1 MSSVLYHKFKNFFD
15 KLFAF
20 FFLIILS
27 PVFLIVSVLIILFL
41 GKPIIF
47 RQVRPGHN
55 NKLFTIYKFRTMSKI
70 QNNTISPHDQSRI
83 SLLGKI
89 LRKSSLDEIPQLIN
103 IINGD
108 MSFVGPRPL
117 LIEYLDLYSKEQ
129 LKRHNVKPG
138 LSGWA
143 QINGRNALLWPEKF
157 KLDVWYVDNQSFL
170 LDMKI
175 IILTFLKI
183 FQSSGINSSKDLTS
197 KPFQGNEDAK

>member
-1 MSSVLYHKFKNFFD
+1 
-15 KLFAF
+15 
-20 FFLIILS
+20 
-27 PVFLIVSVLIILFL
+27 
-41 GKPIIF
+41 
-47 RQVRPGHN
+47 
-55 NKLFTIYKFRTMSKI
+55 
-70 QNNTISPHDQSRI
+70 
-83 SLLGKI
+83 
-89 LRKSSLDEIPQLIN
+89 
-103 IINGD
+103 

-175 IILTFLKI
+175 IILTF
-183 FQSSGINSSKDLTS
+183 FKDIS
-197 KPFQGNEDAK
+197 IQWH